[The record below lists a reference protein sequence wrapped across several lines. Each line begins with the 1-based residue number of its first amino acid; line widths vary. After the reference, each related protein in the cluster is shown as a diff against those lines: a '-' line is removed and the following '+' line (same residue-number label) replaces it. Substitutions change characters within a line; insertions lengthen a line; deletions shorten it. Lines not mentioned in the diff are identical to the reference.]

1 MIRAAI
7 VGLGRWGQ
15 VLVDSVHERSEKI
28 RFTRV
33 VTRTPASAEAYARAR
48 GLALTASLKQALAD
62 PMTDALVLATPHS
75 LHAEQIRQAAAAGK
89 HVFVEKPFTL
99 TKASAEQ
106 AVRDA
111 EDADI
116 VLALGH
122 NRRFLPAV
130 AELRARLAAGCLG
143 TVMHAETNQ
152 SGPGALRYRQGMWR
166 ASRSE
171 SPAGG
176 MAGMGIHMVD
186 GLIDLLGP
194 IREVQTLSCRRTLA
208 VEIDDTTSVLLR
220 FASGATGYLG
230 TLAATAAEWR
240 MQIFGSAGW
249 IELRDE
255 RRLEARGL
263 DTAPERIDFGPFDKE
278 HAELEAF
285 ADAVDG
291 KADYPLPLTQ
301 AVHGIAVFEAIARS
315 ADTGKAVA
323 VE

>member
-1 MIRAAI
+1 MMRAAI

-15 VLVDSVHERSEKI
+15 VLVDSVHAKSEKI
-28 RFTRV
+28 RFTHA
-33 VTRTPASAEAYARAR
+33 VTRTPATAQRFAAERKLTLSADFQAI
-48 GLALTASLKQALAD
+48 LTD
-62 PMTDALVLATPHS
+62 PSVDGIVLATPHS

-106 AVRDA
+106 AVRAA
-111 EDADI
+111 EDAGI

-130 AELRARLAAGCLG
+130 VELRARLAAGRLG

-152 SGPGALRYRQGMWR
+152 SGPGALRYREGMWR
-166 ASRSE
+166 ARRTE

-194 IREVQTLSCRRTLA
+194 IRAVQALSCRRALA

-220 FASGATGYLG
+220 FQSGVTGYLG
-230 TLAATAAEWR
+230 TIAATAPAWR
-240 MQIFGSAGW
+240 MQIFGSQGW

-255 RRLEARGL
+255 RHFESRGV
-263 DTAPERIDFGPFDKE
+263 DTTPEHIDFGAYDKE
-278 HAELEAF
+278 RAELEAF
-285 ADAVDG
+285 ADAAEG
-291 KADYPLPLTQ
+291 KAVYPLPLAQ

-315 ADTGKAVA
+315 AETGKAVE